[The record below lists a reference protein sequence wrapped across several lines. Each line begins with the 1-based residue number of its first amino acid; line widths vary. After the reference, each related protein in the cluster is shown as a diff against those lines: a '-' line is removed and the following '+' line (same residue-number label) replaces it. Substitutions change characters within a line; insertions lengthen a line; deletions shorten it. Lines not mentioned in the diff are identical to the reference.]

1 MVDIDEDN
9 SGGEVATCTEV
20 VVAARRLEQKV
31 ESGT

>member
-1 MVDIDEDN
+1 MFDIDEDH
-9 SGGEVATCTEV
+9 SGGGVATCTEV